1 MKRIIGCSLVL
12 WWGSCMWIQALPEV
26 DCLNKAYYQE
36 DRVSLIEALKAL
48 ETHYGQTL
56 VFTYDDVSKF
66 QVKMTEWKPT
76 IEEALDSLLTDLPL
90 TYIRKQ
96 NLIIIRKKQNRP
108 RIQSLETGT
117 AGKKAEGIT
126 GRIINKQHQ
135 AIEAAFVCLIDS
147 AKGEPVNQAITDT
160 QGRFSFPCTP
170 GNMRLSVT

>member
-12 WWGSCMWIQALPEV
+12 WWGSCMGIQALPEV
-26 DCLNKAYYQE
+26 DCLNKEYYQE

-56 VFTYDDVSKF
+56 VFTYNDVSKF
-66 QVKMTEWKPT
+66 QGKITEWKPT

-117 AGKKAEGIT
+117 AGKKAKGIT
-126 GRIINKQHQ
+126 GRIINK
-135 AIEAAFVCLIDS
+135 
-147 AKGEPVNQAITDT
+147 
-160 QGRFSFPCTP
+160 
-170 GNMRLSVT
+170 

>member
-12 WWGSCMWIQALPEV
+12 WWGSCMGLQALPEV
-26 DCLNKAYYQE
+26 DYLNKEYYQE

-56 VFTYDDVSKF
+56 VFTYEDVRNF

-108 RIQSLETGT
+108 RIQ
-117 AGKKAEGIT
+117 
-126 GRIINKQHQ
+126 
-135 AIEAAFVCLIDS
+135 
-147 AKGEPVNQAITDT
+147 
-160 QGRFSFPCTP
+160 
-170 GNMRLSVT
+170 